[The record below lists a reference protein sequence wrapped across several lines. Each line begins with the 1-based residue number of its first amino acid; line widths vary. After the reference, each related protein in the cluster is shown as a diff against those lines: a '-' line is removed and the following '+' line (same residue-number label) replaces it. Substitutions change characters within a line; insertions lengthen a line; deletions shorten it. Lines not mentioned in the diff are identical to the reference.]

1 MAKRDCLDK
10 KSGGLTSTGMRP
22 VPGLDPR
29 EKPVLVH
36 TVGPAVEDEEPE
48 SQLAVELKAFQAK
61 KGASADSD
69 EGGVTS

>member
-29 EKPVLVH
+29 EKPKLVH
-36 TVGPAVEDEEPE
+36 TVGPTEEPE
-48 SQLAVELKAFQAK
+48 SQLVAGLKALQAK
-61 KGASADSD
+61 KGADPDD
-69 EGGVTS
+69 EFPTEA